1 MLWMALI
8 GLTLVG
14 GAIILSDD
22 DDTSS
27 SSDSGGGSNQ
37 EDQEIIGTEGA
48 DDLIGGAGDD
58 DIFARESGDIVEGRE
73 GDDRIFGHDGDDAL
87 VGGEGDDF
95 IRGGA
100 GDDAILDNTG
110 SDTIYG
116 DAGNDSIIA
125 TSAIDGEELTRLTR
139 DFVSGGN
146 TTAQDLLDLF
156 NFDSDSDDNGDT
168 IYAGLGDDAVIAG
181 DDDVVSLG
189 EGNDTIGVG
198 DWMNED
204 DEAVVVTDFN
214 PAEDTLVYS
223 HDGQG
228 PVPSLSLQ
236 TAGDE
241 ALLFA
246 DNHLVARIEGVGTT
260 LSLADISIFD
270 RTNSAPIV

>member
-1 MLWMALI
+1 MLWMAFI

-14 GAIILSDD
+14 GAVILSDD
-22 DDTSS
+22 DGSSS
-27 SSDSGGGSNQ
+27 SSDSGGGSDQ
-37 EDQEIIGTEGA
+37 EDQEIIGTEGI
-48 DDLIGGAGDD
+48 DDLIGGSGDD
-58 DIFARESGDIVEGRE
+58 EIFARESGDIVEGRD
-73 GDDRIFGHDGDDAL
+73 GDDRIFGHEGDDAL

-95 IRGGA
+95 IRGGS
-100 GDDAILDNTG
+100 GDDAILDHEG

-125 TSAIDGEELTRLTR
+125 TSAIDGEELVHLSR
-139 DFVSGGN
+139 DFVSGGG
-146 TTAQDLLDLF
+146 TTAEDLLSLY
-156 NFDSDSDDNGDT
+156 NFATDSDDEGDT

-198 DWMNED
+198 DWMDEN

-228 PVPSLSLQ
+228 ALPSLSLQ

-246 DNHLVARIEGVGTT
+246 DNHLVARIEGVGTS
-260 LSLADISIFD
+260 LSLADISIVERSSSTPFL
-270 RTNSAPIV
+270 